1 MINELQLLEK
11 IIFKPI
17 DLQITDVVKDKECE
31 EYLGFNFKVNEWNIK
46 FRKSKITPKKV
57 GQFVTFWKRNE
68 EKQTEPFHLND
79 EFDFYIIAVFDEA
92 NSGFFLF
99 PKDILAKKQLIST
112 SEKEGKR
119 GYRVYPDWV
128 KTENKQAEKTQT
140 WQVNYFINLHDIDSE
155 IIKKTNS
162 ILIQQ

>member
-79 EFDFYIIAVFDEA
+79 EFDFYIIASFDEN
-92 NSGFFLF
+92 NSGFFIF
-99 PKDILAKKQLIST
+99 PKDILAKKQLISIN
-112 SEKEGKR
+112 EKEGKR
-119 GYRVYPDWV
+119 GYRVYPNWV
-128 KTENKQAEKTQT
+128 KTENKQAQKTQA
-140 WQVNYFINLHDIDSE
+140 WQVNYFVNLHHTDSDI
-155 IIKKTNS
+155 INKINS
-162 ILIQQ
+162 ILK

>member
-11 IIFKPI
+11 TIFKPI

-68 EKQTEPFHLND
+68 EKQTEPFHVND
-79 EFDFYIIAVFDEA
+79 KFDFYIIAAFDET

-99 PKDILAKKQLIST
+99 PKDILAKKQFIST
-112 SEKEGKR
+112 NEKEGKR

-128 KTENKQAEKTQT
+128 KTENKQAGKTQT
-140 WQVNYFINLHDIDSE
+140 WQMNYFVNLSNNQTENLEHI
-155 IIKKTNS
+155 NS
-162 ILIQQ
+162 ILK